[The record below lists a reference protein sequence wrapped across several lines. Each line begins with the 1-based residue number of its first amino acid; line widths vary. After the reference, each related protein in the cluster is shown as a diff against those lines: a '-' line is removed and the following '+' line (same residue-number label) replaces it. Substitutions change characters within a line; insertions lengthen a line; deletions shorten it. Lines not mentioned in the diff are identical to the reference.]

1 LKIALDRIFIITN
14 SLKLKRRKAHEKQ
27 SIYL

>member
-1 LKIALDRIFIITN
+1 LKIALDRVFNNIN

-27 SIYL
+27 SIYF